1 MRKFIISAIALGS
14 LALVALLYATAPAAA
29 ARQTCLQKAQACER
43 RCAARYEHYTACI
56 YRTCNTQY
64 GTCGR

>member
-1 MRKFIISAIALGS
+1 MRKFIISTVALGS
-14 LALVALLYATAPAAA
+14 LASVVPVYATAPAVA